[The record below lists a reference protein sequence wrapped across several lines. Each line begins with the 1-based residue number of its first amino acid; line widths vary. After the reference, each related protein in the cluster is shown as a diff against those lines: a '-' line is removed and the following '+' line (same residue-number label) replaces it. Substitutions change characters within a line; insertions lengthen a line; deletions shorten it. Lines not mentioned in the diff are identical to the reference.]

1 MSGLCQRWS
10 RLETTGQIHVARL
23 LKRPFRVGSERFIRV
38 GNDAQQT
45 INSVICYCNNNHV

>member
-38 GNDAQQT
+38 GMSWCLFARGA
-45 INSVICYCNNNHV
+45 SPCL